1 MGDNTGSPA
10 AARNPALVYSRH
22 DLLKLRDVNNHSW
35 AADIPADIR
44 PRKRGKRGG
53 VRRRFRRR
61 WRRVPLPSIIMGNL
75 RSINNKTDELAA
87 CTRFIHEY
95 RESSV
100 MCYTETWL
108 REDIDDGC
116 VNIDGFSLIRS
127 DRTKDSGKQTGGG
140 VCMYINDRWAN
151 NWTVKKK
158 LCTQNIELLTVGVLS
173 TTIIHSDLLPNRVYS
188 TTCRQ

>member
-1 MGDNTGSPA
+1 MATNNQNAWTFSFKLHARECAVLQSIFTIYTTNYQRTMISNWITKVIFAAIALNLLLEVMGDNTGSPA
-10 AARNPALVYSRH
+10 RNPPLVYSRH

-35 AADIPADIR
+35 AAEIPADIR

-100 MCYTETWL
+100 MCFTET
-108 REDIDDGC
+108 
-116 VNIDGFSLIRS
+116 
-127 DRTKDSGKQTGGG
+127 
-140 VCMYINDRWAN
+140 
-151 NWTVKKK
+151 
-158 LCTQNIELLTVGVLS
+158 
-173 TTIIHSDLLPNRVYS
+173 
-188 TTCRQ
+188 

>member
-1 MGDNTGSPA
+1 M
-10 AARNPALVYSRH
+10 
-22 DLLKLRDVNNHSW
+22 
-35 AADIPADIR
+35 
-44 PRKRGKRGG
+44 
-53 VRRRFRRR
+53 
-61 WRRVPLPSIIMGNL
+61 PLPSIIMGNL

-87 CTRFIHEY
+87 CSPFIHEY
-95 RESSV
+95 RESYV
-100 MCYTETWL
+100 MCFTETWL

-127 DRTKDSGKQTGGG
+127 DRTKDTDKQTGGG

-151 NWTVKKK
+151 KQLDSKDKTVHPKHRAIN
-158 LCTQNIELLTVGVLS
+158 CWCPSVLS

>member
-1 MGDNTGSPA
+1 MISNWITKVIFAAIALNLLLEVMGDNTGSPA
-10 AARNPALVYSRH
+10 RNPPLVYSRH

-35 AADIPADIR
+35 AAEIPADIR
-44 PRKRGKRGG
+44 PRKRGG

-100 MCYTETWL
+100 MCFTETWL

-127 DRTKDSGKQTGGG
+127 DRNKDWQTNRWR
-140 VCMYINDRWAN
+140 CMY
-151 NWTVKKK
+151 V
-158 LCTQNIELLTVGVLS
+158 
-173 TTIIHSDLLPNRVYS
+173 H
-188 TTCRQ
+188 